1 MNDDLFDEMLLLS
14 PEQVSY
20 NKGYEEGLS
29 ISKRRNVQEGREYGV
44 MMGYQ
49 SFLIVGQVQS
59 IVEGLLSTESL
70 LNGGMRRSCEEI
82 LTLLS
87 QIKPCDNEDEKVQ
100 GNMDIMHK
108 VKNKLKLI
116 MIMLTKY
123 EKSSLTYEQ
132 IERVYNQVGNGLI
145 PSKMQEEK
153 VSIEAEW

>member
-82 LTLLS
+82 LTLLA

>member
-20 NKGYEEGLS
+20 NEGYEEGLS

-49 SFLIVGQVQS
+49 SFLVVGQIQS
-59 IVEGLLSTESL
+59 IVEHLLATETL
-70 LNGGMRRSCEEI
+70 LNGGMRRGCDEI
-82 LTLLS
+82 LSLLA
-87 QIKPCDNEDEKVQ
+87 QIRPCNNEDDKVQ
-100 GNMDIMHK
+100 QHMGIMHK

-145 PSKMQEEK
+145 PGRVEEK
-153 VSIEAEW
+153 VSIDAEW